1 MTGVWNTTF
10 QNALQSMSRIRFRH
24 QSGPPPCSAPQISVP
39 ALLESWLAGPL
50 TLAEPVAAS
59 ASAASTTPA
68 KSQSLRRCIY
78 SLRSFYDDA
87 AASTYFR
94 PNPLLR
100 GGPHS
105 DRQKDAIE
113 GPFVRGAPWGL
124 SLSPVPI
131 GQPVKASGSA
141 GQGVRPRNHFE
152 DLLGDLGLAGA
163 VHGEG
168 QVVDQVAGVLRRVPH
183 RRHLGAVLGGGRL
196 EQRAVE
202 LRLDVDGEQPLEDL
216 LGLGL
221 EDEVAPEGVLVS
233 LLLGCLEQRP
243 REGEQLLLRLLLR
256 QRGLEAVVDDE
267 DAVDLLLRVQLDHLV
282 GDRLRIGVARV

>member
-1 MTGVWNTTF
+1 MRSGLYVNFGVNRKAPRITGVWNTTF
-10 QNALQSMSRIRFRH
+10 QNALQSTSRIRLRH
-24 QSGPPPCSAPQISVP
+24 QSGPPPCSAPKTRVP
-39 ALLESWLAGPL
+39 AFEDEALSGPL

-124 SLSPVPI
+124 SLSPVPV
-131 GQPVKASGSA
+131 GQPVKAS
-141 GQGVRPRNHFE
+141 
-152 DLLGDLGLAGA
+152 
-163 VHGEG
+163 
-168 QVVDQVAGVLRRVPH
+168 
-183 RRHLGAVLGGGRL
+183 
-196 EQRAVE
+196 
-202 LRLDVDGEQPLEDL
+202 
-216 LGLGL
+216 
-221 EDEVAPEGVLVS
+221 APATTS
-233 LLLGCLEQRP
+233 
-243 REGEQLLLRLLLR
+243 
-256 QRGLEAVVDDE
+256 
-267 DAVDLLLRVQLDHLV
+267 
-282 GDRLRIGVARV
+282 RISW